1 MFFLSW
7 LMLTLDS
14 KENLVNNISDLDIPN
29 YKQRR

>member
-29 YKQRR
+29 Y

>member
-7 LMLTLDS
+7 LMLTIDS

-29 YKQRR
+29 Y